1 LDGVR
6 TRLEKPRSKKN
17 NPWSQASQS
26 IDENGEVN
34 DAEKEKR
41 SKKRKRDEEIEEVEL
56 EHKRKKKK
64 PKSSKKKAREEDNNI
79 GQSMSVNEDR

>member
-1 LDGVR
+1 MDGVR

-17 NPWSQASQS
+17 NPSSQS
-26 IDENGEVN
+26 VDENGEVN

-64 PKSSKKKAREEDNNI
+64 PKSSKKKEREEDNI